1 MWVFAPSSSFSTESS
16 VSFSLTLKTG
26 SRALLGFSTFSPFQ
40 LFSSSRLSTRTFS
53 SIFKN
58 SLSCRLWTSWTSS
71 LPSMPRFSCTS
82 EIQKTLR
89 IHFLSDEMQQN
100 MFLNL
105 WNVLKSGSE
114 YYSHSDR
121 YLNGQFPK
129 QSKKRWIYLE
139 KLCNNQGSGWYG
151 IN

>member
-1 MWVFAPSSSFSTESS
+1 MWVFAPFSSFSTESS
-16 VSFSLTLKTG
+16 AFFSLTLKTG

-71 LPSMPRFSCTS
+71 LPSMRRSSCTS
-82 EIQKTLR
+82 EIQKTPG

-105 WNVLKSGSE
+105 WNPVLNTIFTVKDISMDKTIWTVWE
-114 YYSHSDR
+114 KMDLFR
-121 YLNGQFPK
+121 KITQ
-129 QSKKRWIYLE
+129 QSRIRMIWNWLV
-139 KLCNNQGSGWYG
+139 
-151 IN
+151 